1 RTRQQEMEELV
12 VEVEAVA
19 DVAEALADAFS
30 ERLAVRIPTKVVPA
44 DSLPRFELK
53 ARRVVDER

>member
-1 RTRQQEMEELV
+1 MEELV